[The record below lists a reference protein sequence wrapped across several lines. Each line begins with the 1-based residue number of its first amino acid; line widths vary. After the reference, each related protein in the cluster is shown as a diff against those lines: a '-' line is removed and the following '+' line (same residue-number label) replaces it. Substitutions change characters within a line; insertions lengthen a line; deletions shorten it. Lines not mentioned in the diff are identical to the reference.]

1 MQSLLKL
8 WLVFAVIN
16 IAGSAGAQQAENI
29 IIVTTDGLRWQEV
42 FSGMDSAIANNKQF
56 NEGDSAYLYTK
67 YWSADATERR
77 KKLFPFLWSTVAGK
91 GQLFGNRHYGNKLD
105 NSNPYWFSYPGYSE
119 LLTGFVDTAINTN
132 SYPPNPNET
141 VLEFLNKQ
149 SRLKGKV
156 AAFGAWEAFNRILN
170 ETRSGFPVV
179 AAFDSTGGTT
189 PTPAQRQLNAM
200 LSDSYKPWH
209 HDECLDVFT
218 HYAAVEELKTTNPNV
233 LYIAYGET
241 DEWAHSGKYRSYL
254 DAAHQVDAWLEQLWK
269 LVQADPKYRNKTA
282 LLVSTDHGRG
292 DAVKK
297 EWTSHGKSI
306 QGSNEIWC
314 AVIGPSVPAKGERE
328 EAMQLFQKQM
338 AQTIARLLG
347 YTFKARRS
355 VAESI
360 GEVFTMENSHNG
372 N

>member
-1 MQSLLKL
+1 MHSLLKR
-8 WLVFAVIN
+8 WFVFALIS
-16 IAGSAGAQQAENI
+16 ISGSAMAQQAENI

-42 FSGMDSAIANNKQF
+42 FSGMDSAIANNRQF
-56 NEGDSAYLYTK
+56 NEGDSAYLYNR
-67 YWSADATERR
+67 YWSMNATERR
-77 KKLFPFLWSTVAGK
+77 NKLLPFLWSTVAEK
-91 GQLFGNRHYGNKLD
+91 GQLYGNRNYGNKVD

-132 SYPPNPNET
+132 AYPPNPHET

-149 SRLKGKV
+149 TKLKGKV

-170 ETRSGFPVV
+170 EKRSGFPVV
-179 AAFDSTGGTT
+179 AAFDTTGGTT
-189 PTPAQRQLNAM
+189 PTPAQRLLNAM
-200 LSDSYKPWH
+200 LSNSYKPWH
-209 HDECLDVFT
+209 DDECLDVFT
-218 HYAAVEELKTTNPNV
+218 HYAAAEELKTIKPNV

-254 DAAHQVDAWLEQLWK
+254 DAAHQVDAWLEQIWK
-269 LVQADPKYRNKTA
+269 TVQADPKYSNKTT

-306 QGSNEIWC
+306 RGSNEIWF
-314 AVIGPSVPAKGERE
+314 AVIGPLVPAKGERKE
-328 EAMQLFQKQM
+328 EMQLFQKQL

-347 YTFKARRS
+347 YTFKTRHS

-360 GEVFTMENSHNG
+360 SEVFAKEYSHNG